1 MQIQEIFELFDTD
14 GGGTIDHKEL
24 EFAMIALGFRS
35 EQHKSRHNL
44 NRAQEDL
51 IATIAGDG
59 TVSYWVDNSWETAG
73 YARSKFWR
81 CMPLAF

>member
-59 TVSYWVDNSWETAG
+59 TVSY
-73 YARSKFWR
+73 
-81 CMPLAF
+81 